1 MAVRPRLGRMV
12 AGLVAEAAAVRVER
26 AGCGPDVGG
35 SALRR
40 HYVARHLTRH
50 GVFAAPCARVG
61 VVAGAGGRRLLRV
74 VAVRVAVAA
83 SVGVNV
89 AGRVVDVRSY
99 TGGPVSAA
107 RRLKKGK

>member
-1 MAVRPRLGRMV
+1 MV
-12 AGLVAEAAAVRVER
+12 TALVAEAAAVRVER
-26 AGCGPDVGG
+26 AGCGPNVGG

-40 HYVARHLTRH
+40 HHVARHLTRC
-50 GVFAAPCARVG
+50 GIFAAPRVRIE

-83 SVGVNV
+83 AIGVNV
-89 AGRVVDVRSY
+89 AGRVVDVPSY

>member
-1 MAVRPRLGRMV
+1 MV

-26 AGCGPDVGG
+26 ASFGPDVRGL
-35 SALRR
+35 ALRR
-40 HYVARHLTRH
+40 HHVARHITRH
-50 GVFAAPCARVG
+50 CVFAAPRVRIEI
-61 VVAGAGGRRLLRV
+61 VAGACGRRLLRV